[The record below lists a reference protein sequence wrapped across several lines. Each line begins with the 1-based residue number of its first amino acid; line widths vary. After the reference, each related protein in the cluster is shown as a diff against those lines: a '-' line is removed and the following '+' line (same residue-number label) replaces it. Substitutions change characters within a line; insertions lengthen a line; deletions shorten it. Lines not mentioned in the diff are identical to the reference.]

1 MIPVMLKTNRFK
13 LSEIK
18 ALLFSKQS
26 CNIIKGFS
34 GNSCIFKARS
44 TSHLLGPSA

>member
-1 MIPVMLKTNRFK
+1 MIPVVLKTNRFK

-18 ALLFSKQS
+18 PLLFSRQS

-34 GNSCIFKARS
+34 GNSCVFKARS
-44 TSHLLGPSA
+44 TSGLLGSSA